1 MPRIVR
7 RARRLFKERHG
18 RFSVEYSSLVLLVA
32 IAAVALLGHVSVVP
46 D

>member
-1 MPRIVR
+1 MAHFVR
-7 RARRLFKERHG
+7 RARRLFKER
-18 RFSVEYSSLVLLVA
+18 RSMFFVEYSSLVLLVA